1 MNKEQDRKTARL
13 YPIRPHHGLCL
24 QFFEGKGYSGGFTA
38 HMDKIKKTLES
49 QEETEVFLTVAADT
63 ICECCTNRK
72 GKDCI
77 QDEKVDMY
85 DRKVLEACGVQGET
99 SLPWKEFAELVRQ
112 KIILTGRRAD
122 ICPDCQWKEICEKK
136 EKELL

>member
-1 MNKEQDRKTARL
+1 
-13 YPIRPHHGLCL
+13 
-24 QFFEGKGYSGGFTA
+24 
-38 HMDKIKKTLES
+38 MDKIKKTLES
-49 QEETEVFLTVAADT
+49 QEET
-63 ICECCTNRK
+63 
-72 GKDCI
+72 
-77 QDEKVDMY
+77 KVDMY